1 MEGDVR
7 VLIFFGV
14 EGEGGG
20 EGGMLR
26 VCARYCI
33 VQCTEYGFEEWDAG
47 MPG

>member
-1 MEGDVR
+1 MKGDVR
-7 VLIFFGV
+7 VLMFFGI
-14 EGEGGG
+14 EGGG
-20 EGGMLR
+20 VMLR